1 MKRSGF
7 FLTSSLAFL
16 LLATGP
22 ACGADQT
29 STQSAAS
36 YPEKPI
42 RILVGYAPGGATDS
56 IARILG
62 QKLGEAWGQQVQV
75 ENRPGASS
83 NIAAEVA
90 ARSKPDGHT
99 LFMLSA
105 ANAINPALYPKL
117 NYDPV
122 RDFAFVSNVAKVP
135 GIVIAHPSLPIRN
148 ITELISL
155 AKSRP
160 DGLRYA
166 SAGQGSPSHLTGH
179 LFTTAAGV
187 KIIHIPYKGAGPAL
201 IDCAGGHVETCF
213 AALASAMP
221 HVKSGRL
228 RALGVTSLKR
238 VEALPEIATLDEQ
251 GLKGFE
257 ASSWFGVVVPAGTP
271 VDVVGKLH
279 TAIVAAVADTQM
291 RNWART
297 EGAEL
302 IGDSPRM
309 FSQFF
314 KAELAKW
321 GKAVRES
328 GAKVE

>member
-1 MKRSGF
+1 M
-7 FLTSSLAFL
+7 
-16 LLATGP
+16 
-22 ACGADQT
+22 
-29 STQSAAS
+29 
-36 YPEKPI
+36 
-42 RILVGYAPGGATDS
+42 
-56 IARILG
+56 
-62 QKLGEAWGQQVQV
+62 
-75 ENRPGASS
+75 
-83 NIAAEVA
+83 
-90 ARSKPDGHT
+90 SK
-99 LFMLSA
+99 
-105 ANAINPALYPKL
+105 
-117 NYDPV
+117 
-122 RDFAFVSNVAKVP
+122 
-135 GIVIAHPSLPIRN
+135 
-148 ITELISL
+148 
-155 AKSRP
+155 
-160 DGLRYA
+160 
-166 SAGQGSPSHLTGH
+166 AG
-179 LFTTAAGV
+179 
-187 KIIHIPYKGAGPAL
+187 
-201 IDCAGGHVETCF
+201 DCVHW
-213 AALASAMP
+213 
-221 HVKSGRL
+221 
-228 RALGVTSLKR
+228 VTSLKR